1 MQRAACRS
9 MASHSAAGLVFHPI
23 AVVILGTTSTLY
35 QTHPRLFAA
44 LLLAICALSAWRAV
58 LIRRF
63 DVLYDRGPRRW
74 RREFFTSLLL
84 SGVLIGG
91 MIWFSI
97 VDGGLAAASSFAG
110 MAIGTAAASI
120 AVAYSLAPLFTGT
133 FILLLCGSPLLAVL
147 QAQAGATGTKLAIAI
162 VAYAVYLLL
171 VTKQQNAERWAG
183 LLNTHLAVLRAAEL
197 ERARNDLHHN
207 QTDLERLVAERTQEL
222 TRLSIDYRQ
231 IFDNA
236 HDAIIIF
243 EPQEERVLNVNRRA
257 CEIYGFP
264 RDEFIGMSLAGISLS
279 PERGRW
285 QVAET
290 LAKGVYHNF
299 ETTQTRKDGSEMLLE
314 INASAIDYEGRPAIL
329 SVNRDITMRRRAE
342 EMTLAMEAA
351 ERADR
356 AKSQFLANMSHEIR
370 TPMAGILGLADLLL
384 KTDLNVPQRRYSEL
398 IQSSTSSLL
407 GVIDDIL
414 DFSKVEAG
422 KLTLEAVPFHLPA
435 MLGETV
441 ELLRFRAQSKGIT
454 LELAFGADLP
464 DWCLGDP
471 GRLRQVVINLLGN
484 AIKFTHEGSVE
495 MFAAGSPDGRVRISV
510 RDTGMG
516 IPDDVRDQLFT
527 PFSQADSSTSRRF
540 GGSGLGLAISKRIVK
555 LMGGEIGFE
564 SAPGTGSTFW
574 LNVSLPRAE
583 PPEDWSAAGEGLA
596 EGTLLPPQGSRILI
610 AEDNPVNQLVVL
622 EQLKSLGFEATAVSN
637 GLEALAALEETVYD
651 LVLMD
656 CQMPELDGYEA
667 TRRMRERSGGRWHI
681 PVIALTAHAMRGD
694 REKCL
699 AAGMNDYIAKPFRV
713 ETLNQVLVRWLPPG
727 DTLPPVPAATAAAAT
742 LPGGGSHPAVSLE
755 TLESLRSLGRAAG
768 RDVLRELVETYRAQ
782 PYVATLRE
790 LLAHRDHQSLERRA
804 HSLKG
809 SSGALG
815 ALRLA
820 ALCGELEHS
829 ARTGG
834 DLAGCARQI
843 DAIEDEHARVV
854 AELGDA
860 ITPAAAGS

>member
-1 MQRAACRS
+1 
-9 MASHSAAGLVFHPI
+9 MASHSSAGLVFHPI
-23 AVVILGTTSTLY
+23 AVVILGTTSTLS
-35 QTHPRLFAA
+35 QAHSKLFAA
-44 LLLAICALSAWRAV
+44 LLVAVCALSAFRGL

-63 DVLYDRGPRRW
+63 EPLYDRGPQPW
-74 RREFFTSLLL
+74 RQGFFGSLLL
-84 SGVLIGG
+84 SGALIGG
-91 MIWFSI
+91 MIWFS
-97 VDGGLAAASSFAG
+97 VLDGGLAAASSFAG

-120 AVAYSLAPLFTGT
+120 AVAYSLAPLFTCT
-133 FILLLCGSPLLAVL
+133 FILLLCGSPLVAVL
-147 QAQAGATGTKLAIAI
+147 QADPGPTGMKLAVAV

-171 VTKQQNAERWAG
+171 MTKQQNSERWAG
-183 LLNTHLAVLRAAEL
+183 LLNTHLAMSRAAEL

-207 QTDLERLVAERTQEL
+207 QTDLERLVAERTDEL
-222 TRLSIDYRQ
+222 SHLSSDYRQ

-243 EPQEERVLNVNRRA
+243 EPHEERVLNVNRRA

-264 RDEFIGMSLAGISLS
+264 RDEFIGMSLSDISLS

-290 LAKGVYHNF
+290 LQKGVYHNF

-314 INASAIDYEGRPAIL
+314 INASAIHYEGRSAIL

-384 KTDLNVPQRRYSEL
+384 KTDLNVAQRRYSDL

-435 MLGETV
+435 MLGDTV

-454 LELAFGADLP
+454 LELALGGNLP

-484 AIKFTHEGSVE
+484 AVKFTTEGSVE
-495 MFAAGSPDGRVRISV
+495 MHAEGGPDGRVRISV

-516 IPDDVRDQLFT
+516 IPDEVRDQLFT
-527 PFSQADSSTSRRF
+527 PFSQADTSTSRRF

-564 SAPGTGSTFW
+564 SAPGAGSTFW
-574 LNVSLPRAE
+574 FSVSLPPAE
-583 PPEDWSAAGEGLA
+583 PPENWADTGDATGAGA
-596 EGTLLPPQGSRILI
+596 LLPPQASRILI

-622 EQLKSLGFEATAVSN
+622 EQLKSLGFAATAVSN
-637 GLEALAALEETVYD
+637 GIEALAALEETAYD

-656 CQMPELDGYEA
+656 CQMPEMDGYEA
-667 TRRMRERSGGRWHI
+667 TRRMREKSGDRWQI

-713 ETLNQVLVRWLPPG
+713 ETLSQVLVRWLPSE
-727 DTLPPVPAATAAAAT
+727 DAATTAAAA
-742 LPGGGSHPAVSLE
+742 LSGEDGDGRRAVSLQ

-768 RDVLRELVETYRAQ
+768 RDVLRELVETFRSQ
-782 PYVATLRE
+782 PYVATFRE
-790 LLAHRDHQSLERRA
+790 LLASGDRQTLERRA

-820 ALCGELEHS
+820 ELCGELEHS
-829 ARTGG
+829 ARDG
-834 DLAGCARQI
+834 DRLDGCAQRI
-843 DAIEDEHARVV
+843 DAIEVEHARVV
-854 AELGDA
+854 AELLDA
-860 ITPAAAGS
+860 ITPAQAGS

>member
-1 MQRAACRS
+1 
-9 MASHSAAGLVFHPI
+9 MASHSSSGLVFHLI
-23 AVVILGTTSTLY
+23 AVLVLGTISSLSQKHTAVFATL
-35 QTHPRLFAA
+35 LVAV
-44 LLLAICALSAWRAV
+44 CALSGFRGV
-58 LIRRF
+58 LIHRF
-63 DVLYDRGPRRW
+63 EVLYDRGPRRW
-74 RREFFTSLLL
+74 RQGFFGSLLL
-84 SGVLIGG
+84 SGALIGG
-91 MIWFSI
+91 MIWFS
-97 VDGGLAAASSFAG
+97 VRDGGLAAPSSFAG

-120 AVAYSLAPLFTGT
+120 AVAYSLAPLFTCT
-133 FILLLCGSPLLAVL
+133 FILLLCGSPLIAVL
-147 QAQAGATGTKLAIAI
+147 QIQAGDIGMKLALAI
-162 VAYAVYLLL
+162 VAYVVYLLL
-171 VTKQQNAERWAG
+171 VTKHQNAERWAG
-183 LLNTHLAVLRAAEL
+183 LLNTHLAVMRAAEL
-197 ERARNDLHHN
+197 ERARNDLHHT
-207 QTDLERLVAERTQEL
+207 QADLERLVAERTDEL
-222 TRLSIDYRQ
+222 DRLGSDYRQ

-243 EPQEERVLNVNRRA
+243 EPGEERVLNVNRRA

-264 RDEFIGMSLAGISLS
+264 REEFIGLSLVDISLS

-290 LAKGVYHNF
+290 LDKGVYHNF

-314 INASAIDYEGRPAIL
+314 INASAIDYEGQSAIL

-384 KTDLNVPQRRYSEL
+384 KTDLSGPQRRYSEL

-422 KLTLEAVPFHLPA
+422 KLTLETVAFHLST

-441 ELLRFRAQSKGIT
+441 ELLRFRAQSKGIA
-454 LELAFGADLP
+454 LELAFGSDLP

-484 AIKFTHEGSVE
+484 AIKFTTEGSVE
-495 MFAAGSPDGRVRISV
+495 MHAEGGADGRVRISV

-527 PFSQADSSTSRRF
+527 PFSQADTSTSRRF

-564 SAPGTGSTFW
+564 STPGAGSIFW
-574 LNVSLPRAE
+574 FSVSLPRTAQ
-583 PPEDWSAAGEGLA
+583 PEDWIAAGEPLP
-596 EGTLLPPQGSRILI
+596 EGMALPAHASRILI

-637 GLEALAALEETVYD
+637 GIEALAALEETDYD

-656 CQMPELDGYEA
+656 CQMPEMDGYEA
-667 TRRMRERSGGRWHI
+667 TRRMREKSGDRWQV

-713 ETLNQVLVRWLPPG
+713 ETLSQVLVRWLPAE
-727 DTLPPVPAATAAAAT
+727 DAAAAPDAAA
-742 LPGGGSHPAVSLE
+742 LPAGGARRAVSRE
-755 TLESLRSLGRAAG
+755 ILESLRSLGRAAG
-768 RDVLRELVETYRAQ
+768 RDVLRELVETFRSQ
-782 PYVATLRE
+782 PYLAALRE
-790 LLAHRDHQSLERRA
+790 LLASRDRQSLERRA

-820 ALCGELEHS
+820 ELCGELERS
-829 ARTGG
+829 ARNG
-834 DLAGCARQI
+834 DDLDGCAHQI
-843 DAIEDEHARVV
+843 DAIEKEHARVL
-854 AELGDA
+854 AELLAA
-860 ITPAAAGS
+860 IAPAAAGS